1 MSSVHRYIEGRESL
15 LVRGLQDMVRI
26 GTVNPPGLDYRAM
39 VEHLSVRCQG
49 LGMRN
54 KVHRVPDGEVR
65 RIIGSSEYPR
75 YNMIARWDV
84 GRERTVHFNAHY
96 DVVPFSGQWKF
107 GDPFEPG
114 IVAGAVTLLIINGLR
129 GKN

>member
-1 MSSVHRYIEGRESL
+1 MSSVHRYIEDRESR
-15 LVRGLQDMVRI
+15 LVRILRDMVRI

-49 LGMRN
+49 LGMRS
-54 KVHRVPDGEVR
+54 KVHRVADGEVR

-75 YNMIARWDV
+75 YNLIARWDV

-96 DVVPFSGQWKF
+96 DVVPCSGQ
-107 GDPFEPG
+107 
-114 IVAGAVTLLIINGLR
+114 
-129 GKN
+129 